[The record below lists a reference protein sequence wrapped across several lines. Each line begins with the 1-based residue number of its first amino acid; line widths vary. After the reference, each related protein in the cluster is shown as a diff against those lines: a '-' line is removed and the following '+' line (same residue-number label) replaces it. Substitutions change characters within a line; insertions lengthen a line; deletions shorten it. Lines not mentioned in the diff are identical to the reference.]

1 MSMMVMLL
9 FLFFLLR
16 SCSEVKES
24 EEDCDAFSICRSSR
38 NVDASMIAVGMISTH
53 MVFAITM

>member
-16 SCSEVKES
+16 SCSEVKVS
-24 EEDCDAFSICRSSR
+24 EVGAASICLRR
-38 NVDASMIAVGMISTH
+38 RAVEASMIAVGMMSTH
-53 MVFAITM
+53 IVLAITM